1 MQAKMT
7 HRNRRS
13 ARRTVSGQAVV
24 EYVIMLI
31 MLILIALGV
40 LSFSYYF
47 FIYGERMT
55 DSVSIEYP

>member
-1 MQAKMT
+1 MQAKMK
-7 HRNRRS
+7 HRNRIS

>member
-1 MQAKMT
+1 MT

-13 ARRTVSGQAVV
+13 ALRTVSGQAVV

-47 FIYGERMT
+47 FIYGERVT

>member
-1 MQAKMT
+1 M
-7 HRNRRS
+7 
-13 ARRTVSGQAVV
+13 V
-24 EYVIMLI
+24 EYVIMMIL
-31 MLILIALGV
+31 LILIALGV